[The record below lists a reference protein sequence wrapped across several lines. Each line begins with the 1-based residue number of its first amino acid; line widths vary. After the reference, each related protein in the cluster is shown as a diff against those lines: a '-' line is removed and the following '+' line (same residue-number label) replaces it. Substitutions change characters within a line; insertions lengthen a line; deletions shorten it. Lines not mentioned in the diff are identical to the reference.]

1 MNMVMCS
8 RRVKT
13 MKSYP
18 NAAAILAMVAVLAL
32 LAGCSQSDAENQDT
46 QAVPPATVEAIIVQ
60 AQPFVLSSDL
70 PGRIE
75 PVRMAEVR
83 ARVVGIILSRNFTE
97 GADVKAG
104 QVLFQIDPAPYKAA
118 LSRAQGDLARADA
131 SLSDAQSM
139 VRRYAPLVEVE
150 AVSKQEFDTMQATLK
165 GAIAARQSAKAEVET
180 AQLNLEYT
188 TVRAPIS
195 GRIGRALVTEGALV
209 GQNEATPLATIQQL
223 DPIYVDFRQS
233 VADVLRL
240 RDALAAGRLT
250 QEPNK
255 GVPISVSVE
264 GANRRRDGR
273 LLFSDITVDRGTGQ
287 ISLRGQ
293 LANADGLLLPGMY
306 VRVHIDQGTD
316 PNAIL
321 VPQRAVQHTSDG
333 SAQVLLIGQDDVVQ
347 ARPVIAGAMQG
358 SQWLITEGLQPGDR
372 VIVGGSAAPGTKVAV
387 ADTMASEQQRR

>member
-1 MNMVMCS
+1 MMGRPS
-8 RRVKT
+8 KRRQ
-13 MKSYP
+13 P
-18 NAAAILAMVAVLAL
+18 LALVAVLAL
-32 LAGCSQSDAENQDT
+32 ALVAGCGQGGQQNAQSGH
-46 QAVPPATVEAIIVQ
+46 PTVEVVTMQ
-60 AQPFVLSSDL
+60 AQPFVVSSEL

-75 PVRMAEVR
+75 PIRVAEVR
-83 ARVVGIILSRNFTE
+83 ARVAGIVLSRNFTE

-104 QVLFQIDPAPYKAA
+104 QVLFQIDPAPFKAA
-118 LSRAQGDLARADA
+118 LSRAQGVLARADA
-131 SLSDAQSM
+131 SLSDAQSI
-139 VRRYAPLVEVE
+139 VRRYAPLVEIE

-165 GAIAARQSAKAEVET
+165 GARAAHQSAMAEVEV

-264 GANRRRDGR
+264 GTNRRREGR
-273 LLFSDITVDRGTGQ
+273 LLFSDITVDQGTGQ

-347 ARPVIAGAMQG
+347 AQPVITGTMQG

-372 VIVGGSAAPGTKVAV
+372 VIVGGSAAPGNKVAV
-387 ADTMASEQQRR
+387 ADTMASEKQRR